1 MDHPQA
7 RPLRVAANP
16 LASGNTDGPA
26 KPVPWRSP
34 KNPGARRLARL
45 AIAITSLA
53 VCAGAYAQS
62 VMLTGTIG
70 SRAILIVDGS
80 APKTVAVGET
90 FQGVKLLSMAAEQ
103 ATVEAGG
110 KRVALRMD
118 QPVSIGGNG
127 GGGGGGT
134 RIVLPVSSGGH
145 FMTQGAIN
153 GRSVNFMLD
162 TGATTVALSA
172 ADAQRIGLDFSKG
185 QPVRVNTANGVAQ
198 GWRVRLN
205 SVRVGDVEV
214 YEVEAIVSQQ
224 PMPYVLLGNSFISR
238 FSMRRDS
245 DQMVLE
251 KRF

>member
-1 MDHPQA
+1 MAHPQA
-7 RPLRVAANP
+7 CPLRVAAHP
-16 LASGNTDGPA
+16 LTGGNTSGPA
-26 KPVPWRSP
+26 KPVPRYFRHSVRSLT
-34 KNPGARRLARL
+34 LAL
-45 AIAITSLA
+45 FAT
-53 VCAGAYAQS
+53 VCAFAHGQS

-70 SRAILIVDGS
+70 SRAILIVDGG

-90 FQGVKLLSMAAEQ
+90 FQGVKLVSLQGEQ

-118 QPVSIGGNG
+118 TPASIGGSGPSG
-127 GGGGGGT
+127 GGGN

-145 FMTQGAIN
+145 FMAQGAIN
-153 GRSVNFMLD
+153 GRSVGFMLD
-162 TGATTVALSA
+162 TGATTVAMSA

-185 QPVRVNTANGVAQ
+185 QPVRMNTANGVAQ
-198 GWRVRLN
+198 GYRVRLN

-214 YEVEAIVSQQ
+214 FDVEAIVSEQ
-224 PMPYVLLGNSFISR
+224 PMPFILLGNSFISR
-238 FSMRRDS
+238 FSMRRDA

>member
-1 MDHPQA
+1 MKALLLPVLLAAACGFA
-7 RPLRVAANP
+7 RAE
-16 LASGNTDGPA
+16 
-26 KPVPWRSP
+26 
-34 KNPGARRLARL
+34 
-45 AIAITSLA
+45 
-53 VCAGAYAQS
+53 S

-80 APKTVAVGET
+80 PPKTVAVGES
-90 FQGVKLLSMAAEQ
+90 FKGVRLLSLSADQ
-103 ATVEAGG
+103 ALVEAGG

-118 QPVSIGGNG
+118 QPVSIGGSAG
-127 GGGGGGT
+127 GGAGGS

-145 FMTQGAIN
+145 FMSQGTIN

-172 ADAQRIGLDFSKG
+172 ADAQRIGLDYSQG
-185 QPVRVNTANGVAQ
+185 QPVRMNTANGVAQ

-214 YEVEAIVSQQ
+214 YDVDAIVSQQ
-224 PMPYVLLGNSFISR
+224 PMPFVLLGNSFISR
-238 FSMRRDS
+238 FSMRRDA